1 MLFASQLQCIIVL
14 ATDVHFYEAG
24 DWCFCKTFQTEISQ
38 EYSRYL
44 CTHTQIH
51 KISAK
56 NNQAGKDEQL
66 GRASQFSFNSS
77 SLGYVRMLQGLT
89 IYIFRQGL
97 PHWNSAEG
105 LFCSVPWCVVSV
117 IPGTVMYKNIKI
129 SKTHILI
136 TKDSS
141 WGKWHLG
148 SFYMEEGF
156 IIREKFTYLSLSHR

>member
-1 MLFASQLQCIIVL
+1 MYTFTRLVIGAFARHFRPRLVKSTQG
-14 ATDVHFYEAG
+14 TYVH
-24 DWCFCKTFQTEISQ
+24 
-38 EYSRYL
+38 
-44 CTHTQIH
+44 THIQIH

-66 GRASQFSFNSS
+66 GRASQFSFNFS

-129 SKTHILI
+129 GKTHILI

>member
-1 MLFASQLQCIIVL
+1 MFFASQLQCIIVR
-14 ATDVHFYEAG
+14 ATDVHFYEEG
-24 DWCFCKTFQTEISQ
+24 DWYFCN
-38 EYSRYL
+38 
-44 CTHTQIH
+44 TQIH

-66 GRASQFSFNSS
+66 GKASQFSFNSS

-117 IPGTVMYKNIKI
+117 IPGIVMYKNIKI
-129 SKTHILI
+129 GKTHILI

-141 WGKWHLG
+141 CGKWHLG

>member
-1 MLFASQLQCIIVL
+1 MYTFTRLVIGAFARHFRPRLVKSTQG
-14 ATDVHFYEAG
+14 TYVHAH
-24 DWCFCKTFQTEISQ
+24 I
-38 EYSRYL
+38 
-44 CTHTQIH
+44 QIH

-117 IPGTVMYKNIKI
+117 IPGTVIRNIKI

-156 IIREKFTYLSLSHR
+156 IIRERFIYLSLSHR

>member
-1 MLFASQLQCIIVL
+1 MYTFTRLVIGAFARHFRPRLVKSTQG
-14 ATDVHFYEAG
+14 TYVH
-24 DWCFCKTFQTEISQ
+24 
-38 EYSRYL
+38 
-44 CTHTQIH
+44 THIQIH

-66 GRASQFSFNSS
+66 ARASQFSFNSS

-117 IPGTVMYKNIKI
+117 IPGTVIRNIKI

-156 IIREKFTYLSLSHR
+156 IIREKLTYLSLSHR

>member
-1 MLFASQLQCIIVL
+1 MYTFTRLVIGAFARHFRPRLVKSTQG
-14 ATDVHFYEAG
+14 TYVH
-24 DWCFCKTFQTEISQ
+24 
-38 EYSRYL
+38 
-44 CTHTQIH
+44 THIQIH

-117 IPGTVMYKNIKI
+117 IPGTVM
-129 SKTHILI
+129 
-136 TKDSS
+136 
-141 WGKWHLG
+141 
-148 SFYMEEGF
+148 
-156 IIREKFTYLSLSHR
+156 